1 MSRIH
6 PEYTSPPVKKKTKKT
21 KTYTQGYSLGHYCN
35 TDQNNR
41 NDHIRVLVEEI
52 VKYPY
57 NMTQLQKKSEEALY
71 VLIWGNLRDTLL
83 NEKKQGTEQ

>member
-1 MSRIH
+1 MSKIH
-6 PEYTSPPVKKKTKKT
+6 PEYTSPPVKKKNQKNP

-41 NDHIRVLVEEI
+41 NHHVRVLGEEI

-57 NMTQLQKKSEEALY
+57 NMTQLQKKSEETLY
-71 VLIWGNLRDTLL
+71 VLIWSNL
-83 NEKKQGTEQ
+83 